1 MRNRVSIGQEQ
12 RARGD
17 HRQVAITPRPRRVV
31 CILRVNDRIFAPTP
45 KGMAMNQPP
54 ELTTRDVLQQV
65 DRRLELIEGDQR
77 NLNHKVDRLDDKVDD
92 RFTAQE
98 TKADAR
104 FRWTVGLILM
114 SWMSMMGTILF
125 RLGPLTP

>member
-1 MRNRVSIGQEQ
+1 
-12 RARGD
+12 
-17 HRQVAITPRPRRVV
+17 
-31 CILRVNDRIFAPTP
+31 
-45 KGMAMNQPP
+45 MAMNQPP